1 MANNR
6 QVGNIAEAL
15 ILFADIV
22 DSSKYS
28 AILGYEEYAKRL
40 IAFQEI
46 FQSLGRRYFPKPED
60 EAVEYS
66 QVSARGDEGI
76 IFIVASDP
84 KERARLVFRAIEFL
98 YHLKGLLRC
107 CSDLEGNE
115 GDHGKAPSR
124 FDIGAGVHWGKVVQ
138 TTNRTE
144 SHRQIIEGIEGFAVN
159 YTKRIESS
167 SRHGKH
173 SRIVLSTD
181 AAKSLEFD
189 PIILSS
195 FRADMKGIRDDVE
208 VFEVESGLFD
218 GIDVRAEDKF
228 DAKIIEKIVKLS
240 DSPNEVDASWIK
252 SFAISVLEA
261 MRKKSPVAADQKKY
275 RELQYKLAWHSVGET
290 DPILLYLRSRECRE
304 SGERTREL
312 RYLKSILVRNP
323 HFVPARLLLVKVCR
337 DIVRERSE
345 REEIVFAC
353 DTAKEFLGK
362 YRHYLKKDEIEQFSA
377 LVGDSR
383 IVIGGKKKPR
393 GAGKKK

>member
-1 MANNR
+1 MANTR

-28 AILGYEEYAKRL
+28 AILGYEEYARRL
-40 IAFQEI
+40 IAFQDI
-46 FQSLGRRYFPKPED
+46 FQSLGRRYFPKSED

-76 IFIVASDP
+76 VFIVASDP
-84 KERARLVFRAIEFL
+84 KERERLVFRAIEFL
-98 YHLKGLLRC
+98 YHLKGLLRY

-124 FDIGAGVHWGKVVQ
+124 FDIGAGVHWGQVVQ
-138 TTNRTE
+138 TTTRTE
-144 SHRQIIEGIEGFAVN
+144 AHRQIIEGIEGFAVN

-167 SRHGKH
+167 SRHGKY

-181 AAKSLEFD
+181 AAKCLEFD

-208 VFEVESGLFD
+208 VFEVESGLFE
-218 GIDVRAEDKF
+218 GIDIRATDKC
-228 DAKIIEKIVKLS
+228 DAKIIEGIIKLS
-240 DSPNEVDASWIK
+240 DSPNSDNASWIK
-252 SFAISVLEA
+252 SFVISVLET
-261 MRKKSPVAADQKKY
+261 MCKKSPVPADQKRY
-275 RELQYKLAWHSVGET
+275 RDLQYKLAWHSVGET

-312 RYLKSILVRNP
+312 RYLKSILARNP
-323 HFVPARLLLVKVCR
+323 HFVPARLLLAKACR
-337 DIVRERSE
+337 DIVKETSE
-345 REEIVFAC
+345 REEIVFAR

-362 YRHYLKKDEIEQFSA
+362 YKHYLKKDEVEQFSA
-377 LVGDSR
+377 LISDSR
-383 IVIGGKKKPR
+383 VVVGGEKRYR